1 MTENSH
7 GLCARDRH
15 WFGPGPKRILSLDG
29 GGVRGAIA
37 VAFLERIEQILSE
50 HHNAQRTTP
59 APDAAGAPIP
69 GSATAFRLGDWFD
82 LVGGTSTGAV
92 IAGALALGY
101 TTPQLKEFYLRLA
114 PSVFVPRWH
123 LGLRPKFGTERLRQE
138 IAKVVGDRTLDSE
151 DLRTGLCVVTKRM
164 DTGSPWIVANNPRAP
179 YWDDKPP
186 DPATGE
192 SGHRG
197 NRHYRLADL
206 VRASTAAPY
215 YFEPEPILVVEGKPA
230 GTFIDGGVTPHNNPA
245 LVLFLMTILKA
256 YGINWRTGPENLTI
270 VSIGTGR
277 HRKRAVPEEFGIGS
291 NLWFSIGAL
300 VSLMNDSQEFV
311 LMLMQYLGQSI
322 TDPWSINS
330 EVRTLAGDAPS
341 SGKQFRF
348 LRYDIELDARWI
360 AKHLGQS
367 ITEAEVLRLREMD
380 NPENIPRL
388 YELAGIAAR
397 QQVKSEHWIDKN
409 SPTVHPS
416 AAVRT

>member
-1 MTENSH
+1 MTEQSD
-7 GLCARDRH
+7 GLCPRDRH
-15 WFGPGPKRILSLDG
+15 WFAPGPKRILSLDG
-29 GGVRGAIA
+29 GGVRGAIE
-37 VAFLERIEQILSE
+37 VAFLERIEQVLSE
-50 HHNAQRTTP
+50 HHRAQTAMSAMSAMSA
-59 APDAAGAPIP
+59 APGGAG
-69 GSATAFRLGDWFD
+69 AFRLSDWFD

-101 TTPQLKEFYLRLA
+101 TTAQLKEFYLDLA

-179 YWDDKPP
+179 YWTDKPP
-186 DPATGE
+186 DPATGDK
-192 SGHRG
+192 GYRG

-215 YFEPEPILVVEGKPA
+215 YFEPEPILVVEGETA

-245 LVLFLMTILKA
+245 LILFLMTTLKA
-256 YGINWRTGPENLTI
+256 YGINWKAGPENLTL

-322 TDPWSINS
+322 TDPWPINS
-330 EVRTLAGDAPS
+330 EVGTLVDDEPS
-341 SGKQFRF
+341 IGKQFRF
-348 LRYDIELDARWI
+348 LRYDIELDAAWI
-360 AKHLGQS
+360 AKHLGEKIS
-367 ITEAEVLRLREMD
+367 ESEVLRLREMD
-380 NPENIPRL
+380 NPENIRRL
-388 YELAGIAAR
+388 YELAAIAAR
-397 QQVKSEHWIDKN
+397 KQVKPEHWIEKT
-409 SPTVHPS
+409 PQVIRPS
-416 AAVRT
+416 AAAQT